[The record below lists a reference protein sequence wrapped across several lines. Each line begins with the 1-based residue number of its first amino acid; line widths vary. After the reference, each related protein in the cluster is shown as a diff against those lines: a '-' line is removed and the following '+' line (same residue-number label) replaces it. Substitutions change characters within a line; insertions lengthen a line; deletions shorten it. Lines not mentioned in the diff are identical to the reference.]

1 MACNIHY
8 DAERVPSASTSP
20 ASEFWGINESI
31 RYGTS
36 TTILST
42 TAGIVDTGTTL
53 LLIASDALSRY
64 QSVTGAVADRNT
76 GLLRLTTTQFA
87 NLKSL
92 FFTINGVSHML

>member
-1 MACNIHY
+1 MACNIYY
-8 DAERVPSASTSP
+8 DAERVPSATTSP

-64 QSVTGAVADRNT
+64 QSATGAVADRNT